1 MSSKRGQILQF
12 KDFTVDTGERVLLRD
27 GMPVALAPKVF
38 ETLLVLVENHGRIVL
53 KEDLMKRLWPDTF
66 VEEANLTFNIQQL
79 RKSLGDNARD
89 PIYIQTI
96 ARRGYRFIAAVES
109 LSSGN
114 NEVQTA
120 EPLVERIDETR
131 AALAAKH
138 VSTPPPVTL
147 PLIRTRP
154 ILILT
159 VISVVVTA
167 LALISWGVG
176 NRGKRLTENR
186 EGNGKAVSPRALK
199 LERLTANGQSQYV
212 AISQDG
218 KYVAYTRGSRDALG
232 IWVRQLATNTN
243 IEIVHADRIA
253 GLMFAN
259 SGESLYFV
267 KGDPSAL
274 YRVSLLGGVPTKIL
288 DGLEGKFSISADD
301 SQIAFIREVINR
313 DGQREYSLLVAN
325 SDGSNERTLMVSAH
339 PDKLD
344 VPLWSPDAKSIIC
357 AYGNSSAGGQEVS
370 LVAVD
375 INGGAKKDLSSS
387 RFFLIKKM
395 GWLRDKTGLILS
407 ARKNPGDSN
416 QLFRVSYPG
425 MEISQI
431 TEGLISYS
439 DLSIAGNADNA
450 AASQSIRESHIW
462 VGSSRDLQSL
472 KRITPALDNFCWTP
486 GGQLVYSSTASGN
499 TDIWIMQPDGT
510 EQRQLTVNAGVNGS
524 PAVTSDNRYIVF
536 VSNRSG
542 SFQVWRMNIDGLNQT
557 QLTNGSAKTNP
568 TITPDGKWVL
578 FNSTDN
584 WHLWKVSVDGG
595 EPSQL
600 TDFVASTPEVSPDG
614 KLIACIGRNELKRRL
629 LILPIDGGPAVKEM
643 DFFGWISRIQWMDH
657 GQTVIYAGER
667 NGRRAIIKQSL
678 NGSLSEEPLNLDA
691 DELFDFGYSPDGQS
705 FALNRGAWLN
715 DLVLISGLNEY

>member
-1 MSSKRGQILQF
+1 MSSNSSHILQF
-12 KDFTVDTGERVLLRD
+12 IDFTIDTDEKVLLRE

-38 ETLLVLVENHGRIVL
+38 ETLLVLIENCGRVVL
-53 KEDLMKRLWPDTF
+53 KEELMKRLWPDTF

-79 RKSLGDNARD
+79 RKALGDNARS

-109 LSSGN
+109 LSSN
-114 NEVQTA
+114 NSEVQNA
-120 EPLVERIDETR
+120 EPPIAIVPETGPVLVVDD
-131 AALAAKH
+131 
-138 VSTPPPVTL
+138 VSTPPQVTL

-159 VISVVVTA
+159 VISVAVTA
-167 LALISWGVG
+167 LTLISWGVG
-176 NRGKRLTENR
+176 NRGKRSTENH
-186 EGNGKAVSPRALK
+186 EGNRKAASTSALK

-218 KYVAYTRGSRDALG
+218 KYVAYTRGSGNSLG
-232 IWVRQLATNTN
+232 IWVRQLTTNTN
-243 IEIVHADRIA
+243 VEIVHADRIA

-267 KGDPSAL
+267 KGNPSAL
-274 YRVSLLGGVPTKIL
+274 YRVSLLGGVPTKIV
-288 DGLEGKFSISADD
+288 DRPEGKFSISADD

-325 SDGSNERTLMVSAH
+325 SDGSNERILMVRAH

-344 VPLWSPDAKSIIC
+344 VPLWSPDTKSIIC

-375 INGGAKKDLSSS
+375 VNSGMKKDLSSA

-395 GWLRDKTGLILS
+395 DWLPDKTGLIMS
-407 ARKNPGDSN
+407 ARKNPGDAN

-425 MEISQI
+425 METNQI

-439 DLSIAGNADNA
+439 DLSIAGNADHA
-450 AASQSIRESHIW
+450 AASQSIRESNIW
-462 VGSSRDLQSL
+462 VGSSRDLQDL
-472 KRITPALDNFCWTP
+472 KKITPALDNFCWTP

-524 PAVTSDNRYIVF
+524 PAATSDNRYIVF
-536 VSNRSG
+536 ISNRTG
-542 SFQVWRMNIDGLNQT
+542 SFQVWRMNMDGLNQT
-557 QLTNGSAKTNP
+557 PLTSGSAKTYP

-578 FNSTDN
+578 YNSTDN

-600 TDFVASTPEVSPDG
+600 TDFVASAPEVSPDG
-614 KLIACIGRNELKRRL
+614 KVIACIGRNESKRRL
-629 LILPIDGGPAVKEM
+629 LILPMDGGPAVKEM
-643 DFFGWISRIQWMDH
+643 DFFGWVSRIQWMND
-657 GQTVIYAGER
+657 GQAVIYAGER

-678 NGSLSEEPLNLDA
+678 NGGLSEEPLNLDT
-691 DELFDFGYSPDGQS
+691 DELFDFGYSPDGRS

-715 DLVLISGLNEY
+715 DLVLISGLNK